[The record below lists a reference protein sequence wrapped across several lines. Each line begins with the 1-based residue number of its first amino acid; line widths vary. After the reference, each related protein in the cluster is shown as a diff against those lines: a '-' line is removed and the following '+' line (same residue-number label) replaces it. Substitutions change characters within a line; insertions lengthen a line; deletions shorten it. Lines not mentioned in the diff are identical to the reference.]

1 MVQFLLPQSY
11 PMMYPLY
18 YVIYST
24 TTNWRSALK
33 KKFSAR
39 NRLDLVASGELTAK
53 AETGEF
59 LVSDRS
65 INGISPQKKNKK
77 KSSYKHSF
85 LICSNSDPPIRSI
98 YFHPAL
104 TFFFLKFREIDQ
116 SLIRHRRLLVFT
128 LRPKRLDII
137 PLLTSRRGGSF
148 LRPKS
153 PPVVVRAHR
162 WKYLLFK
169 LFPKSLTV
177 QKSKWFFARKVR
189 NLWLECCGLCILWL
203 LPSV

>member
-1 MVQFLLPQSY
+1 
-11 PMMYPLY
+11 MYPLY

-65 INGISPQKKNKK
+65 IKIISPQKRQKK
-77 KSSYKHSF
+77 RSCNKHSF
-85 LICSNSDPPIRSI
+85 QIL
-98 YFHPAL
+98 YFVKSTCTKLLLLH
-104 TFFFLKFREIDQ
+104 FLEKFREIDQ

-189 NLWLECCGLCILWL
+189 NLWLECCVLCILWL

>member
-1 MVQFLLPQSY
+1 MPLLH
-11 PMMYPLY
+11 PMMYLLY
-18 YVIYST
+18 YVNVIYST
-24 TTNWRSALK
+24 TMNWRSALK

-65 INGISPQKKNKK
+65 INGISPQKKDKK

-104 TFFFLKFREIDQ
+104 TFFFFEKFREIDQ

-169 LFPKSLTV
+169 LF
-177 QKSKWFFARKVR
+177 SKVTDRSKV
-189 NLWLECCGLCILWL
+189 
-203 LPSV
+203 

>member
-65 INGISPQKKNKK
+65 INGISPQKKTKK

-98 YFHPAL
+98 YFHQAL
-104 TFFFLKFREIDQ
+104 TFFFF
-116 SLIRHRRLLVFT
+116 
-128 LRPKRLDII
+128 
-137 PLLTSRRGGSF
+137 
-148 LRPKS
+148 
-153 PPVVVRAHR
+153 
-162 WKYLLFK
+162 
-169 LFPKSLTV
+169 
-177 QKSKWFFARKVR
+177 
-189 NLWLECCGLCILWL
+189 
-203 LPSV
+203 